1 MIKNL
6 TIIGTGL
13 IGSSIERAVRAN
25 GIAKNIVSLE
35 QTPDLCKE
43 VISLGLA
50 DAAFTSAKLAISDA
64 DVVIIC
70 TPVGSMGD
78 VAKEIAPFLKGG
90 AIVSDVGSVK
100 QSVINDVLPYIPE
113 NATFVPAHPI
123 AGTEKSGARA
133 GFKELFEGRW
143 TILTPLEN
151 TPLKAIETITNL
163 WEGIGARISIMEPK
177 QHDLILGITSHLPQ
191 LISYT
196 LVGSAADLSD
206 DIKSEVIKYSAS
218 GFRDFTRIAASDPV
232 MWRDIFLGNKD
243 SALDVINRFTEDL
256 SELKKAIRKGDG
268 EFLEKS
274 FSRTRNIHSQ
284 IIKAGQNEPEE
295 SKKKS

>member
-274 FSRTRNIHSQ
+274 FSRTRDIHSQ